1 MKNYQRYFDENKVE
15 LEELDD
21 NQTYKEKDD
30 NIVYFSD
37 YFK

>member
-21 NQTYKEKDD
+21 NQTYKEQDD